1 MASGQAL
8 LKATVPGDGDCL
20 LYSITIAVLTPK
32 LFEAQYW
39 ENFSILFPET
49 ATSDGFLLHDLL
61 AKYVQSGCVGERSAE
76 TSVLRPFGQGRSDEG
91 RMLTNLMDSLRCR
104 IIGLMEMR

>member
-8 LKATVPGDGDCL
+8 FTVPGDGDCL

-39 ENFSILFPET
+39 ENFSILFPGT
-49 ATSDGFLLHDLL
+49 ATSDGFLLH

-76 TSVLRPFGQGRSDEG
+76 TSELRPFGQGRSDEG
-91 RMLTNLMDSLRCR
+91 RVLTNLMDSLRCR